1 MVARV
6 RITPKEKDQLAR
18 IMKEG
23 WNRDLEW
30 WTIARIAL
38 TRSLQIAEAPDP
50 ETYATVSA
58 KPGGA
63 ELHSPQLTGEG
74 KGEGEDFTDLYRGLL
89 SIYEGRDL
97 FQDEDAFHDCLQRH
111 VRRGIGVISADLSS
125 GADINRYIVDE
136 LFAERTGASD
146 GVEAD
151 SVALGE
157 RVTKVLGQIGVGAK
171 LLSSFEGPR
180 LTRFTYELGLLD
192 DLDRLRRGTSKIAF
206 ALGLGDAAVS
216 VSLGSSARTVELD
229 IPRPSSSWRTVG
241 WSELAARLSSP
252 EAQAM
257 SLPICVGTDVMGEP
271 FLLDL
276 AEAPHLFVGGTTGSG
291 KSMCL
296 HTILLSLMGRQEQ
309 RPDLLLIDPKAVEFA
324 GYRDLPNLIGG
335 STVVTPEASLIA
347 LEGLVDTMDSRRD
360 VLERFKAR
368 DISEANANGAGLRR
382 IVAVID
388 ELGDLLMTRPEA
400 DVPLMRLA
408 QKARSVGIH
417 LVLAT
422 QRPEAATFPGMLRSN
437 VPSRIALTVQKS
449 SESRIILDDSGAE
462 DLLGK
467 GDMLVKFAGQ
477 QIVRVH
483 GGRVT
488 PADIIAAVR

>member
-6 RITPKEKDQLAR
+6 RLTPKEKGQISR

-23 WNRDLEW
+23 WDRDLEW

-50 ETYATVSA
+50 ETYATVA
-58 KPGGA
+58 ARPGGA

-74 KGEGEDFTDLYRGLL
+74 KGEQEDFTDVYRGLL

-97 FQDEDAFHDCLQRH
+97 FQDEDAFHESLQRH
-111 VRRGIGVISADLSS
+111 VRRGIAVIAADLSN

-136 LFAERTGASD
+136 LFAERTGA
-146 GVEAD
+146 D
-151 SVALGE
+151 SVDIDSAALGE

-180 LTRFTYELGLLD
+180 LTRFTFELGLLD

-216 VSLGSSARTVELD
+216 VALGSSARTVILD
-229 IPRPSSSWRTVG
+229 IPRPSSAWRTVG
-241 WSELAARLSSP
+241 WPELATGLSSP
-252 EAQAM
+252 KAM
-257 SLPICVGTDVMGEP
+257 AMGLPICVGTDVLGEP

-296 HTILLSLMGRQEQ
+296 HTILLSLLMHHEQ
-309 RPDLLLIDPKAVEFA
+309 RPHLLLIDPKAVEFA
-324 GYRDLPNLIGG
+324 GYRELPNLISDG
-335 STVVTPEASLIA
+335 TVVTPDAALQA
-347 LEGLVDTMDSRRD
+347 LEGLVETMDDRRD

-368 DISEANANGAGLRR
+368 DINEANANGAKLPR
-382 IVAVID
+382 IVAVVD
-388 ELGDLLMTRPEA
+388 ELGDLLMTRPEV
-400 DVPLMRLA
+400 DIPLIRLA

-437 VPSRIALTVQKS
+437 VPSRIALTVQKA
-449 SESRIILDDSGAE
+449 SESRIILDAGGAE

-467 GDMLVKFAGQ
+467 GDMLIKFAGQ
-477 QIVRVH
+477 PIVRVH

>member
-6 RITPKEKDQLAR
+6 RITPKEKEQLSR

-50 ETYATVSA
+50 ETYAPVSTR
-58 KPGGA
+58 PGGA

-74 KGEGEDFTDLYRGLL
+74 KGEEEDFTDLYRGLL

-97 FQDEDAFHDCLQRH
+97 FEDEDVFHDCLQRH
-111 VRRGIGVISADLSS
+111 VRRGIAVISADLSS

-136 LFAERTGASD
+136 LFAERTGSAES
-146 GVEAD
+146 VESD

-157 RVTKVLGQIGVGAK
+157 RVTRVLGQIGVGAK

-180 LTRFTYELGLLD
+180 LTRFTFELGLLD

-216 VSLGSSARTVELD
+216 VSLGSSARTVVLD
-229 IPRPSSSWRTVG
+229 IPRPSSAWRTVA
-241 WSELAARLSSP
+241 WSELAAGLSSP
-252 EAQAM
+252 AAM
-257 SLPICVGTDVMGEP
+257 EMNLPICVGTDVMGQP

-276 AEAPHLFVGGTTGSG
+276 SEAPHLFVGGTTGSG

-296 HTILLSLMGRQEQ
+296 HTIMLSLLRQEQ

-335 STVVTPEASLIA
+335 GTVVTPDESLHA
-347 LEGLVDTMDSRRD
+347 LEGLVETMDARRD
-360 VLERFKAR
+360 VLGKFKAR
-368 DISEANANGAGLRR
+368 DIAEANANGAGLRR

-388 ELGDLLMTRPEA
+388 ELGDLLMTRPEVE
-400 DVPLMRLA
+400 VPLVRLA

-422 QRPEAATFPGMLRSN
+422 QRPEAATFPGLLRSN
-437 VPSRIALTVQKS
+437 IPSRIALTVQKA
-449 SESRIILDDSGAE
+449 SESRIILDDGGAE

-477 QIVRVH
+477 QMVRVH